1 MSSKQ
6 YQLRY
11 LPIFYDDLSN
21 AVEYIRSFLKNPQA
35 AEKLIDKVE
44 NAIFKRSN
52 CAESFEPYPSTRNR
66 ENPYY
71 AIYVDNYIIF
81 YVVLNH
87 KIMEVRRFLY
97 KGQNKDSIL

>member
-97 KGQNKDSIL
+97 KGQNKDNIL